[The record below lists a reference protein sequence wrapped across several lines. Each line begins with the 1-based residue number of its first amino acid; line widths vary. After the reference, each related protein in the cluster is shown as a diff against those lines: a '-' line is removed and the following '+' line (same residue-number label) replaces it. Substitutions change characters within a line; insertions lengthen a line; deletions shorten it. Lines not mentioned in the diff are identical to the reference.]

1 MSVKKQVQGVDG
13 REWLV
18 TMTILW
24 TDTTEKFEHEKEGGR
39 NAVIGMI
46 IVLGFLWFALVAW
59 AVEMYPVVQVP
70 WWMILLLL
78 GLVLFFPGRW
88 VIRRPRRLLV
98 EGGRWPDDDEDD
110 AMGEAWSG
118 YIRGRTEARAE
129 FNQAIKTLKRRG
141 TPARANSPLQPQ

>member
-1 MSVKKQVQGVDG
+1 MSVKQVSGVDG

-18 TMTILW
+18 SLKIIW
-24 TDTTEKFEHEKEGGR
+24 VENTEKFEHEKEGGR

-46 IVLGFLWFALVAW
+46 IVLGFLWFALIAW
-59 AVEMYPVVQVP
+59 AVQMQPVVSVP
-70 WWMILLLL
+70 WWMWCLLI
-78 GLVLFFPGRW
+78 GLALFFPGRW

-110 AMGEAWSG
+110 AMGETWSG
-118 YIRGRTEARAE
+118 YVRGRTEARAE
-129 FNQAIKTLKRRG
+129 LNHAIKTLKRRG